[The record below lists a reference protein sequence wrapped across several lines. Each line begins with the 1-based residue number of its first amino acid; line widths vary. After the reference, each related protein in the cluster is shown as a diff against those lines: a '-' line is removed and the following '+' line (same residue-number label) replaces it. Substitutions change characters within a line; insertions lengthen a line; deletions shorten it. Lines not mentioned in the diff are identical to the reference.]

1 MPETDI
7 PTEFPYK
14 ATSPTLHKEITYT
27 EKELWNEVDRV
38 SAEDKKNKFSPGQQL
53 YYNMIHCSSPYSF
66 FTPDMNMYIE
76 EFSYTKEF
84 NIPIAKCIDEAP
96 YEKLVIF
103 SAINEE
109 LNACKNRKM
118 KMDQDAT
125 RT

>member
-7 PTEFPYK
+7 QHKFPYK
-14 ATSPTLHKEITYT
+14 AISPTLRKRITYT
-27 EKELWNEVDRV
+27 EKELWNEVDRII
-38 SAEDKKNKFSPGQQL
+38 AEEKERKFSPGQQL
-53 YYNMIHCSSPYSF
+53 YYNAMHFSSPYTF
-66 FTPDMNMYIE
+66 FTPDINMYIE
-76 EFSYTKEF
+76 EYTYSKEF
-84 NIPIAKCIDEAP
+84 NIPIAKCIDEAS